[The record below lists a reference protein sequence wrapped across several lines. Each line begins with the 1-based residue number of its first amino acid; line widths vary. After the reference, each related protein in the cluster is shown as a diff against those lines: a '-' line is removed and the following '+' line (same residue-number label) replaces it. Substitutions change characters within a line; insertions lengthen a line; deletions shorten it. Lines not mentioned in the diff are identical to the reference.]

1 MSHWLEMPAPEWAVA
16 LAAEAIRE
24 RDCVPSVV
32 FPPTPREEDGSRD
45 DLAYWLRAAERF
57 CDAVG
62 KGWVDRKE
70 WIYWRGVFES
80 MPAVDP
86 HFRSLLATAQAR
98 RRLRHEYA
106 RAEAATRKAMD
117 LAKTIG
123 TIPADPRSQRVP
135 ALNEWRRQEYD
146 DCGSRARAVRSG
158 VRCRARVQP
167 ERGQ

>member
-1 MSHWLEMPAPEWAVA
+1 MPAPELARAVA
-16 LAAEAIRE
+16 ADAIRE

-32 FPPTPREEDGSRD
+32 FPPTPRDEERD
-45 DLAYWLRAAERF
+45 DLVYWLRVAERF

-98 RRLRHEYA
+98 RRLRREYA

-123 TIPADPRSQRVP
+123 AIPADPRSERVP
-135 ALNEWRRQEYD
+135 ALSEWRRQEYYD
-146 DCGSRARAVRSG
+146 RGSPDRAVCSG
-158 VRCRARVQP
+158 VRCRARFQP
-167 ERGQ
+167 ECGY